1 MRIKGEKVDIDYE
14 KTKEFFESRGDKYN
28 EAHPYVTTMYQDS
41 NPHLTDARNQE
52 EVSRILPLLNL
63 DADSRILDMG
73 CGIGRWA
80 DAVGDDILSYLGVD
94 FSRSLIEIARTRN
107 TRRQFSFEQMSVCD
121 FEEYYRNRKLTPF
134 NRMIIAGVLMYLN
147 DRDAEHIFHIL
158 SEILTD
164 NAIVYIREPVG
175 VSGRLTLKDF
185 YSQELSHDYHTIY
198 RSADEYRD
206 MIQTYAPD
214 MDVEQEGFLFGNLL
228 LNNRKETS
236 QYYFIMR
243 KESLR

>member
-28 EAHPYVTTMYQDS
+28 EAHPYVTTMYQDAH
-41 NPHLTDARNQE
+41 PQLTEARNQE
-52 EVSRILPLLNL
+52 EVRRILPLLEL
-63 DADSRILDMG
+63 GADSRILDMG

-94 FSRSLIEIARTRN
+94 FSHSLIEIARARN

-121 FEEYYRNRKLTPF
+121 FGEYYQSRNLAPF
-134 NRMIIAGVLMYLN
+134 NRLIIAGVLMYLN
-147 DRDAEHIFHIL
+147 DTDAEHIFHML

-164 NAIVYIREPVG
+164 KAIVYIREPVG
-175 VSGRLTLKDF
+175 ISERLTLKDF
-185 YSQELSHDYHTIY
+185 YSQELAHDYHTIY

-206 MIQTYAPD
+206 MIQTYAPE
-214 MDVEQEGFLFGNLL
+214 MAVGQEGFLFGNLP

-243 KESLR
+243 KEALQ